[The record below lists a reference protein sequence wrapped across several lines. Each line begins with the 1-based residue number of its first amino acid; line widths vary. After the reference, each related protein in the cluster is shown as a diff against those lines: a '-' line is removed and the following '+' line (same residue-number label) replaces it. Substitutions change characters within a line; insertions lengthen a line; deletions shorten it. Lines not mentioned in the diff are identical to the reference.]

1 MSPEPIPPGVIA
13 RYDQVAAELTGIVAA
28 AREHMAGC
36 AAVPA
41 GVCLGEV
48 VVRLADL
55 TCAARFELLQE
66 AVSRLAR
73 TPGPPDGGEI
83 T

>member
-1 MSPEPIPPGVIA
+1 MNPGHIPPGVVA
-13 RYDQVAAELTGIVAA
+13 RYDQIAAELTGIVAE

-36 AAVPA
+36 TAVPA

-48 VVRLADL
+48 VVRLAEL

-73 TPGPPDGGEI
+73 TPGPGGDPA
-83 T
+83 